1 MRGRRLRKTAVARL
15 EEAWITSHLLSL
27 WVVLLRS
34 QGHTRRPLGQIWLT
48 GLMGLALEVFFKILN
63 QVLVLKPQE
72 VSCENP
78 DLWPE

>member
-48 GLMGLALEVFFKILN
+48 G
-63 QVLVLKPQE
+63 
-72 VSCENP
+72 
-78 DLWPE
+78 